1 MGARKPFGFSR
12 RALLASGGAAS
23 LLGFRA
29 RGAPPPVRLV
39 VVIAQGGW
47 DPSLTIDPKPG
58 SPLVDGA
65 APDLDPD
72 DPLDVETVA
81 TWGEFEVS
89 QNERRRPAV
98 SRFFETWWDRT
109 AVLNGIWVGTLSHW
123 QASIRVLTGTNR
135 SDTADLAV
143 VAGATLGGAL
153 PLAAMDLSGLARFGP
168 HAPRCARSGI
178 RGQLR
183 GLLDPS
189 SRFGTDVDF
198 ERGSWTATEADR
210 DAIALWRAVRVD
222 RDLEDNAWIAGRMDA
237 HVQRAEAWSAA
248 KALEAGAAEL
258 VDAIP
263 QGPRTAFRD
272 QVPFAVDLLAADVC
286 HSVVLSSGQRWDT
299 HADHSAQHES
309 WNNTFLGLDDLA
321 AGLSETGLLDRT
333 VVFVV
338 SEFGRTPLRNA
349 YGGTDH
355 FPYTSALVFGA
366 GVAGGRRVGGTD
378 EGLVGLPVDDDLLRY
393 DRLAAGVLAAVG
405 LDPAEVLPGVA
416 PITSFLS

>member
-1 MGARKPFGFSR
+1 MTR
-12 RALLASGGAAS
+12 RGMLTTGVAAS

-29 RGAPPPVRLV
+29 RGAVPPVRLV
-39 VVIAQGGW
+39 VVLAHGGW

-58 SPLVDGA
+58 SPLADGA

-81 TWGEFEVS
+81 TWGEIEVS

-109 AVLNGIWVGTLSHW
+109 AVLNGVWVGTLSHW
-123 QASIRVLTGTNR
+123 QATIRMLTGTNR

-143 VAGATLGGAL
+143 VAGATLGAEL

-168 HAPRCARSGI
+168 HAPRCARSGV
-178 RGQLR
+178 RGQLK

-189 SRFGTDVDF
+189 SRFETDV
-198 ERGSWTATEADR
+198 ELVRGSWAATAEDR
-210 DAIALWRAVRVD
+210 DAIAAWRAARVA
-222 RDLEDNAWIAGRMDA
+222 RDLTENAWIAGRTDA
-237 HVQRAEAWSAA
+237 LLQRAEARSRAD
-248 KALEAGAAEL
+248 ALEADATEL
-258 VDAIP
+258 VDVIP
-263 QGPRTAFRD
+263 LGLRTAFRD
-272 QVPFAVDLLAADVC
+272 QVPFAVDLLGTDIC
-286 HSVVLSSGQRWDT
+286 HSVVLSSGQQWDT
-299 HADHSAQHES
+299 HADHSRQHDS

-321 AGLSETGLLDRT
+321 AGLAETGLLDRT
-333 VVFVV
+333 LVLVV

-366 GVAGGRRVGGTD
+366 GVASGRRVGGTD

-416 PITSFLS
+416 PITSFLG